1 MQRRMTKI
9 QWEIITKAVPL
20 ELMSTGMRK
29 MRRTRTTMRKISN
42 SMELMPVRT
51 SMQREEGKE
60 RRRERKRGGEKEKVQ
75 FLDQVSDAFTL

>member
-1 MQRRMTKI
+1 MTKI

-20 ELMSTGMRK
+20 ELMSTVMRK
-29 MRRTRTTMRKISN
+29 MRRTRTAMRKISN

-60 RRRERKRGGEKEKVQ
+60 RRRERFKSKSSGSSPRGLEVTTTSCC
-75 FLDQVSDAFTL
+75 LL